1 MMKYFEPIN
10 RKAFNASA
18 WMVIIL
24 AYACPFRT
32 LENGGIE
39 VGFPFSFLTI
49 YHHWRTNL
57 LASLSL
63 NPLSLF
69 LNMVMVY
76 LLISVSRRWYER
88 WKKSKLSS

>member
-10 RKAFNASA
+10 RRVFNASA
-18 WMVIIL
+18 WIVIIL
-24 AYACPFRT
+24 AYVYPFRT
-32 LENGGIE
+32 VKNGWIE
-39 VGFPFSFLTI
+39 VGFPIPFLTI
-49 YHHWRTNL
+49 YSNWRTNL

-88 WKKSKLSS
+88 WKKS